1 MKSVGKWCEFTQGYG
16 LLPPGD
22 AADLKKAD
30 LNETHCYVYQQ
41 QITGADQ
48 HAVPPDGQG
57 AYGFL
62 GLVVKLPAQPARP
75 AQQCLVYRADSTLNS
90 MLQDCTGSEP
100 DLSLISDN
108 KRTLHQFW
116 CIRDSSKL
124 LAIQHLLDKLPAFY
138 PLQSWISHPNDED
151 NMSEAY
157 SASALVPVLL
167 LADDQLTPE
176 PCHRLLADLA
186 GMDDYEFLQR
196 LQKSFNIRV
205 ASGPAD
211 ATPRSA
217 REFGLYVAGYW
228 YHLNLIE
235 GTWFHA
241 DPVSDLDVSVVH
253 DNMMTPMLGITDRE
267 DDRIAYTGA
276 DSSLPALQQL
286 VDSGQWQA
294 VWLMPAP
301 CVADLMRI
309 SDLGRTLPAHSVC
322 FKELIDYA
330 VLAVLLSADTRA

>member
-1 MKSVGKWCEFTQGYG
+1 MKSVGKWCEFTQGHA
-16 LLPPGD
+16 LLQPGD
-22 AADLKKAD
+22 AVDFKRADFIG
-30 LNETHCYVYQQ
+30 THCYVYQQ
-41 QITGADQ
+41 QTTSANPD
-48 HAVPPDGQG
+48 AAPPDEQG
-57 AYGFL
+57 ACGFL
-62 GLVVKLPAQPARP
+62 GLVVKLPAQPAWP
-75 AQQCLVYRADSTLNS
+75 APQCLVYRTESKLNS
-90 MLQDCTGSEP
+90 LLQDCTGSEP

-108 KRTLHQFW
+108 NRTQHQFW

-124 LAIQHLLDKLPAFY
+124 EVIQHVLDQLPAFY
-138 PLQSWISHPNDED
+138 PLQNWISHPKDVD
-151 NMSEAY
+151 SLSDVY

-167 LADDQLTPE
+167 LADDQLIPE

-196 LQKSFNIRV
+196 LQKCFNIRV
-205 ASGPAD
+205 ASGPAE

-228 YHLNLIE
+228 YHLTLIE

-253 DNMMTPMLGITDRE
+253 DNMIAPMLGITDRE
-267 DDRIAYTGA
+267 DKRIAYTGA

-301 CVADLMRI
+301 SVADMMRI

-322 FKELIDYA
+322 FTQLIDSA
-330 VLAVLLSADTRA
+330 VLAALSSADTHA